1 MSKLTIEV
9 TCYFLLPMRPKA
21 SPVGIRPRVGWVETW
36 TVFPRSTSVA
46 RWSGA
51 ECRDF
56 SPKSG
61 IKSGFPDFDA
71 LLPGYEGFF
80 GFCGWM
86 VSPAASIVTNFS
98 ILAARVSGFL
108 ALCTR

>member
-1 MSKLTIEV
+1 MLKQRSPHEAERNAG
-9 TCYFLLPMRPKA
+9 FLAQVRP
-21 SPVGIRPRVGWVETW
+21 
-36 TVFPRSTSVA
+36 
-46 RWSGA
+46 
-51 ECRDF
+51 
-56 SPKSG
+56 
-61 IKSGFPDFDA
+61 PDFAA

-86 VSPAASIVTNFS
+86 VSLAASIVTNFS

>member
-1 MSKLTIEV
+1 MTSESLSA
-9 TCYFLLPMRPKA
+9 FRPE
-21 SPVGIRPRVGWVETW
+21 VGWPDW
-36 TVFPRSTSVA
+36 TVFPRSSK
-46 RWSGA
+46 RSPYEA
-51 ECRDF
+51 ERNA
-56 SPKSG
+56 
-61 IKSGFPDFDA
+61 GFLAQVRLPDFAA
-71 LLPGYEGFF
+71 LLPRYEGFF